1 MEETEESKEQV
12 SEETQDKNEEL
23 ILEEEYETCGDLID
37 KLQEE
42 A

>member
-23 ILEEEYETCGDLID
+23 ILEYETCGDLID